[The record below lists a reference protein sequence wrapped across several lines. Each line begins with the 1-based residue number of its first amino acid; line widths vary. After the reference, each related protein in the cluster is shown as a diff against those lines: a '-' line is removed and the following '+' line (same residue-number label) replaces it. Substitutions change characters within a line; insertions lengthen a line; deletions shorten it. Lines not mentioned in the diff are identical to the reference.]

1 MTIPQQ
7 QPVLSVKNLE
17 TLFPG
22 RRGRVLKAVDGVSF
36 DIFPGER
43 VAIVGESGS
52 GKTMTA
58 LSVMGLVPRPGTI
71 SHGSVEIDGRNVV
84 GLPSR
89 AMSRIRGREMSIVF
103 QDPLGAL
110 NPLRTIGSQIRETL
124 LLHHDL
130 DSQQADARVLE
141 LLDQVGMADSE
152 LRVRQYPHQ
161 LSGGMN
167 QRAMIASALAGEP
180 KLLLADE
187 PTTALDATTAAGV
200 LELLRDLSE
209 QRNMAVL
216 LITHDLGVV
225 AGFAD
230 RVLIMYAGNIV
241 EQGTLDEVFY
251 ASQHP
256 YTRGLLSSVP
266 GYRGR
271 TRLQGIPG
279 NVPELGKIPTGCPFH
294 PRCTLSQ
301 EREAC
306 SSTKP
311 EFRSLSPDSRHFT
324 ACHFAEEIVEEP
336 EAEETDQAQQGLA
349 ESEDSLL
356 LRVNGLSK
364 VFDVGSTISVRRR
377 QRIKAV
383 DGVSFEIRRGETVA
397 LVGESGSGKTTTAR
411 MVLGLIQPTS
421 GDVEFRGERV
431 AALDKDGLRLLRG
444 RVQVVFQNSDG
455 ALDPRM
461 RIADVVSEPLLAQRV
476 KSKAER
482 RSRAADLLDQV
493 GLKPADLEKYPTQFS
508 GGQKQRISI
517 ARALSPEPDL
527 IVCDEPVTALDASVQ
542 AQILNLLNDI
552 KQDRAI
558 SYLLIAHDLSVVR
571 HMSDR
576 VLVMYLGKIVEES
589 PAATFFEQPH
599 HPYSLALVSASHT
612 PDPESERAR
621 DRIILSG
628 TLPSLADPPPGCSFH
643 TRCWKAQEIC
653 RTDEPPLEPA
663 GPDRR
668 VACHFPEAAHEFAGQ
683 SIGAL

>member
-1 MTIPQQ
+1 M
-7 QPVLSVKNLE
+7 
-17 TLFPG
+17 
-22 RRGRVLKAVDGVSF
+22 
-36 DIFPGER
+36 
-43 VAIVGESGS
+43 
-52 GKTMTA
+52 
-58 LSVMGLVPRPGTI
+58 
-71 SHGSVEIDGRNVV
+71 
-84 GLPSR
+84 
-89 AMSRIRGREMSIVF
+89 
-103 QDPLGAL
+103 
-110 NPLRTIGSQIRETL
+110 
-124 LLHHDL
+124 
-130 DSQQADARVLE
+130 
-141 LLDQVGMADSE
+141 
-152 LRVRQYPHQ
+152 
-161 LSGGMN
+161 
-167 QRAMIASALAGEP
+167 
-180 KLLLADE
+180 
-187 PTTALDATTAAGV
+187 
-200 LELLRDLSE
+200 
-209 QRNMAVL
+209 
-216 LITHDLGVV
+216 
-225 AGFAD
+225 
-230 RVLIMYAGNIV
+230 
-241 EQGTLDEVFY
+241 
-251 ASQHP
+251 
-256 YTRGLLSSVP
+256 
-266 GYRGR
+266 
-271 TRLQGIPG
+271 
-279 NVPELGKIPTGCPFH
+279 
-294 PRCTLSQ
+294 
-301 EREAC
+301 
-306 SSTKP
+306 
-311 EFRSLSPDSRHFT
+311 
-324 ACHFAEEIVEEP
+324 EEP
-336 EAEETDQAQQGLA
+336 EAEETDQAHQGLA
-349 ESEDSLL
+349 ETENSLL
-356 LRVNGLSK
+356 LRVNDLSK

-482 RSRAADLLDQV
+482 HSRAADLLDQV

-552 KQDRAI
+552 KEDRAI

-589 PAATFFEQPH
+589 PAAAFFEQPH

-612 PDPESERAR
+612 PDPESERGR

-628 TLPSLADPPPGCSFH
+628 TLPSPAAPPPGCAFH

-653 RTDEPPLEPA
+653 KPTSHRSSLRVPA
-663 GPDRR
+663 DRSPVTSR
-668 VACHFPEAAHEFAGQ
+668 R
-683 SIGAL
+683 